1 MIHVNRMIRA
11 AAIGLAAATTLT
23 GVARAQ
29 ESPDS
34 AAVVDVVARYHK
46 ALAVSDSVAA
56 LRLLA
61 SDAVIL
67 ESGNAETVAEY
78 RAHHLPA
85 DLAFAAAVPSQRT
98 VTRVVVRGDMAWV
111 ASKST
116 TQGEFRGRAINSTG
130 AELMVLSRTSD
141 GWRISAIHWSSRTRR
156 Q

>member
-1 MIHVNRMIRA
+1 MLRTQFIVVAISA
-11 AAIGLAAATTLT
+11 ALAATTPA
-23 GVARAQ
+23 ARAQ
-29 ESPDS
+29 GDS
-34 AAVVDVVARYHK
+34 DSTAVVDVVARYHR
-46 ALAVSDSVAA
+46 ALAAGDSTAA
-56 LRLLA
+56 LAILA
-61 SDAVIL
+61 PDAMIL
-67 ESGNAETVAEY
+67 ESGGAETVAEY

-98 VTRVVVRGDMAWV
+98 VTRVVIRGDMAWV

-130 AELMVLSRTSD
+130 AELMVLARTVD